1 MNFLSTEL
9 HRDNSILRD
18 DIGSNKIFVYWKSAS
33 NVILGTIL
41 FLEVA
46 RQMLLIIIMSLLS
59 LVMGLTPSG
68 KVLDYFLISS
78 ILLRIISRM
87 IICLPKRGRIIVSQS
102 QYSAWFKTRTLNFW
116 AFVCL
121 LVRFNYS

>member
-1 MNFLSTEL
+1 MNFLSTKL
-9 HRDNSILRD
+9 HRDYSFFFFFLCDN
-18 DIGSNKIFVYWKSAS
+18 IGSNKIFVCWKSAS

-41 FLEVA
+41 FLEIA
-46 RQMLLIIIMSLLS
+46 RQMLLIIITSQLS

-87 IICLPKRGRIIVSQS
+87 IICLPKRGRIIV
-102 QYSAWFKTRTLNFW
+102 F
-116 AFVCL
+116 
-121 LVRFNYS
+121 